1 MGDDTPGTH
10 LLSKQTVR
18 VVRMI
23 AWRRELQQP
32 IDPLPTLRKKW
43 FSGGRVICKDEGWS
57 FWVSSSASARIDG
70 FHYEENGRELTLGG
84 EGEVIVPPYLTW
96 DDDLSTPIDDATAKR
111 ILFRMTAAMQWSGSS
126 VWFAF
131 REE

>member
-1 MGDDTPGTH
+1 M
-10 LLSKQTVR
+10 
-18 VVRMI
+18 
-23 AWRRELQQP
+23 AWRRELPQH
-32 IDPLPTLRKKW
+32 IDPLPNLRRKW
-43 FSGGRVICKDEGWS
+43 FSRRGRLICEEEGWS

-84 EGEVIVPPYLTW
+84 EDEIIVPPYLTW

-111 ILFRMTAAMQWSGSS
+111 ILFRMTAAMQWSGLS
-126 VWFAF
+126 VSLVF